1 MEDMLDKTNLQSL
14 LEENHWLKPYLNQ
27 KKIIFKQDT
36 VNGYQIH
43 FSDDEIEIIYSSI
56 SQRNRA
62 ILSLTTTKHDETETS
77 VVKDLG
83 VMVDCSRNAVPKI
96 STLKKFIRY
105 LSFMGYTFLG
115 LYIEDTLKIDGEPY
129 IGYQRGAYTVKDIQ
143 ELDTYAQQY
152 GIDLRPYVQTLA
164 HLNQIVRYEEYQKMI
179 DVDDILLV
187 GSTRT
192 YTYLENL
199 FRTLD
204 KAFHSRKVNI
214 GMDEAFML
222 GLGKYLSEHGYQNRM
237 EIMNQ
242 HLHTVREILV
252 NTILNYR
259 CGAICSSALRQ
270 MVVTTI

>member
-1 MEDMLDKTNLQSL
+1 MKDMIDNLNLQSL
-14 LEENHWLKPYLNQ
+14 LEENNWLQVLLNRQ
-27 KKIIFKQDT
+27 KIVFKQE
-36 VNGYQIH
+36 NISGYQIH
-43 FSDDEIEIIYSSI
+43 FCDDEIEITYSSI
-56 SQRNRA
+56 AQRNRA
-62 ILSLTTTKHDETETS
+62 LLALTTSMQDVFEIS
-77 VVKDLG
+77 AVKNLG

-96 STLKKFIRY
+96 ITLKKFIRY

-115 LYIEDTLKIDGEPY
+115 LYMEDTLKIDGEPY

-214 GMDEAFML
+214 
-222 GLGKYLSEHGYQNRM
+222 
-237 EIMNQ
+237 
-242 HLHTVREILV
+242 
-252 NTILNYR
+252 
-259 CGAICSSALRQ
+259 
-270 MVVTTI
+270 